1 MNRREFQKTSN
12 IVRALS
18 QYFLIKGCAEVT
30 LVVRPSEDHCTI
42 TVAGSLVIN
51 EQELE
56 ELSGWLNQPK
66 TAEMEYYYDDLLIS
80 ALEDNELSLL
90 GLMVDQSQVSYQD
103 GMLQIKVTRYFRE

>member
-1 MNRREFQKTSN
+1 MNRREYQKTSN

-18 QYFLIKGCAEVT
+18 QFFLIKGCAEVT
-30 LVVRPSEDHCTI
+30 IVVRPSQDHCTI
-42 TVAGSLVIN
+42 TVTGSLVIN
-51 EQELE
+51 ETELA

-90 GLMVDQSQVSYQD
+90 GLMVDQSQVSYKD
-103 GMLQIKVTRYFRE
+103 GLLEIKVTRYFSK